1 MFPSV
6 GAQAVF
12 LPACSPEECR
22 SDDFVISER
31 LTPDLERY
39 AIRQSSFDAATP
51 DMAATSATRL
61 QIDRLIDAI
70 DQTLTLQVNRIIHH
84 ADFQQLE
91 ALWRNLLQLI
101 QLPTGTSPVQIRVF
115 SAKWKEIARDI
126 ERAADFDQSRLFE
139 LIYSQEFD
147 MPGGQPYGLLIGDYT
162 IAAGIN
168 PATGTD
174 DMAIIEDI
182 SSVAAAAFSP
192 FICAA
197 GPSLLDLETFADL
210 DRLPDLSF
218 LLKPQRSARWN
229 RLRQASDTRFLGL
242 TLPRILVRPP
252 YRNNDITRRDGFVFR
267 EETDPDG
274 SSLLWGNSAFAFAL
288 LVLREYASSGWF
300 ADLRGVR
307 EDEHNGGLVD
317 SLSYVSFHTDKHA
330 FASQP
335 PVEQRLNA
343 EQEQTLSEAGF
354 VPLSTVP
361 YTPHLVFNSNQSVH
375 KAARYDSEIANRN
388 ARIASMLQ
396 YVLCACRFAHY
407 LKMIMRENVGQI
419 ATSDSLRDTLES
431 WLFTYCIGNDD
442 ADSSVKARHPLRS
455 ASVDVREIPG
465 RPGVYGCVM
474 RLQPH
479 FQLDDVT
486 ASFQLLADMNSK
498 SDQSS
503 RDKAL

>member
-1 MFPSV
+1 M
-6 GAQAVF
+6 
-12 LPACSPEECR
+12 
-22 SDDFVISER
+22 ISES
-31 LTPDLERY
+31 LTPDSKRY
-39 AIRQSSFDAATP
+39 ETRQPFSDAAAPVATATP
-51 DMAATSATRL
+51 DIRF
-61 QIDRLIDAI
+61 QIDSLIDAI
-70 DQTLTLQVNRIIHH
+70 DQTLTAQVNRIIHH
-84 ADFQQLE
+84 PEFQRLE
-91 ALWRNLLQLI
+91 ALWRNLYQLI
-101 QLPTGTSPVQIRVF
+101 QQPIGISPVQIRVF
-115 SAKWKEIARDI
+115 SAKWKELARDI

-168 PATGTD
+168 PTTGTD
-174 DMAIIEDI
+174 DIAIIEGI

-197 GPSLLDLETFADL
+197 DPSLLEIESFADL

-229 RLRQASDTRFLGL
+229 RLRNASDTRFLGL
-242 TLPRILVRPP
+242 TLPRILVRRP
-252 YRNNDITRRDGFVFR
+252 YRTNDITRKDGFFFR
-267 EETDPDG
+267 EEIDPKG
-274 SSLLWGNSAFAFAL
+274 NNLLWGNSSFAFAS

-307 EDEHNGGLVD
+307 EDELNGGLVD
-317 SLSYVSFHTDKHA
+317 SLPYISFPTDKHD
-330 FASQP
+330 FAAQP
-335 PVEQRLNA
+335 PIEQRLNA
-343 EQEQTLSEAGF
+343 EQEQILSEAGF
-354 VPLSTVP
+354 VPLATVP

-375 KAARYDSEIANRN
+375 KAARYESEIANRN

-419 ATSDSLRDTLES
+419 ATSNSLRDTLEK

-442 ADSSVKARHPLRS
+442 ADSVVKARHPLRS
-455 ASVDVREIPG
+455 ASVEVREIPG

-503 RDKAL
+503 KGKAQ

>member
-1 MFPSV
+1 MVSESLTADSKRYETRHSFPE
-6 GAQAVF
+6 AVA
-12 LPACSPEECR
+12 PGS
-22 SDDFVISER
+22 
-31 LTPDLERY
+31 
-39 AIRQSSFDAATP
+39 
-51 DMAATSATRL
+51 SATHDIRF
-61 QIDRLIDAI
+61 QIDCLIDAI
-70 DQTLTLQVNRIIHH
+70 DEILTEQVNRIIHH
-84 ADFQQLE
+84 PEFQRLE
-91 ALWRNLLQLI
+91 ALWRNLYQLI
-101 QLPTGTSPVQIRVF
+101 KMPTSTSPVQIRIF

-126 ERAADFDQSRLFE
+126 ERAADFDQSRMFE

-174 DMAIIEDI
+174 DLSIIE
-182 SSVAAAAFSP
+182 SVAGVAAAAFSP
-192 FICAA
+192 FVCAA
-197 GPSLLDLETFADL
+197 DPSLFELETFADL

-218 LLKPQRSARWN
+218 LLKPQRSTRWN
-229 RLRQASDTRFLGL
+229 RLRNASDTRFLGL
-242 TLPRILVRPP
+242 TLPRILVRTP
-252 YRNNDITRRDGFVFR
+252 YRTNDITRTDGFRFR
-267 EETDPDG
+267 EKIDPKG
-274 SSLLWGNSAFAFAL
+274 NNLLWGNPAFAFAM

-307 EDEHNGGLVD
+307 EDEKSGGLVD
-317 SLSYVSFHTDKHA
+317 SLPYVAFPTDKHD
-330 FASQP
+330 FAAQP

-343 EQEQTLSEAGF
+343 EQEQILSEAGF
-354 VPLSTVP
+354 MPVSTVP

-375 KAARYDSEIANRN
+375 KAARYDSDIANRN

-419 ATSDSLRDTLES
+419 ATSNSLRDTLES

-455 ASVDVREIPG
+455 ASVEVREIPG

-503 RDKAL
+503 KGKSQ

>member
-1 MFPSV
+1 MV
-6 GAQAVF
+6 
-12 LPACSPEECR
+12 
-22 SDDFVISER
+22 SES
-31 LTPDLERY
+31 LTDSKRY
-39 AIRQSSFDAATP
+39 ESRQSFADAAMP
-51 DMAATSATRL
+51 NPHAAGTGNIRT

-70 DQTLTLQVNRIIHH
+70 DETLTLQVNRIIHH
-84 ADFQQLE
+84 PEFQQLE
-91 ALWRNLLQLI
+91 AVWRNLLQLVWM
-101 QLPTGTSPVQIRVF
+101 PTSSSPVQIRFF
-115 SAKWKEIARDI
+115 SAKWKELARDI

-174 DMAIIEDI
+174 DLSVIESI
-182 SSVAAAAFSP
+182 AGVAAAAFSP

-197 GPSLLDLETFADL
+197 HPSLFEVEQFTDL
-210 DRLPDLSF
+210 DRMPDLSF
-218 LLKPQRSARWN
+218 LLKPNRSPRWN
-229 RLRQASDTRFLGL
+229 RLRNVVDTRFLGL
-242 TLPRILVRPP
+242 ILPRILVRKP
-252 YRNNDITRRDGFVFR
+252 YQSNDITRTDGFRFR
-267 EETDPDG
+267 EDIDPKGDN
-274 SSLLWGNSAFAFAL
+274 LLWGNPAFAFAMV
-288 LVLREYASSGWF
+288 VLREYASSGWF

-307 EDEHNGGLVD
+307 EDEQSGGLVD
-317 SLSYVSFHTDKHA
+317 MLSHLAFSTDKHD
-330 FASQP
+330 FAAQP

-343 EQEQTLSEAGF
+343 EQEQILSEAGF
-354 VPLSTVP
+354 MPLSTVP

-375 KAARYDSEIANRN
+375 RANRYDTEIANRN

-419 ATSDSLRDTLES
+419 ATSNSLKDMLEK

-442 ADSSVKARHPLRS
+442 ADNLMKARHPLRS
-455 ASVDVREIPG
+455 ASVEVREIPG
-465 RPGVYGCVM
+465 RPGVFGCVM

-498 SDQSS
+498 SDQSA
-503 RDKAL
+503 KGKIQ